1 MCAHTSNAV
10 LPDQR
15 LTNDCFKYKKF
26 HLDSVF
32 VAIQGDNAQSDV
44 SQLQAYHG
52 LGRYKKNT
60 TEIM

>member
-32 VAIQGDNAQSDV
+32 GAIQGDNAPSDV

-52 LGRYKKNT
+52 LGSKY
-60 TEIM
+60 